1 QGCGT
6 LKRTRL
12 GGYVGI
18 ETYGRSV
25 RPILTF
31 THRYHLLAIGSESR
45 QPVTLGYM
53 ARYMLSDL
61 SFDDYL
67 RAGGWRGYAHKAAK
81 DAFVTE
87 ARSWLELV
95 DQVPEGDGAV
105 HVAAGGIA
113 QYLPAHA
120 AIGGCTKPRSPRT
133 RASASAASASACV
146 S

>member
-1 QGCGT
+1 MWNAQADAP
-6 LKRTRL
+6 

-18 ETYGRSV
+18 ETYGGSV

-45 QPVTLGYM
+45 QPVTLDYM

-67 RAGGWRGYAHKAAK
+67 RAGGWRGYTQRPAK

-87 ARSWLELV
+87 ARSWLEHPPTNARRRRGTV
-95 DQVPEGDGAV
+95 AGARM
-105 HVAAGGIA
+105 
-113 QYLPAHA
+113 YDS
-120 AIGGCTKPRSPRT
+120 R
-133 RASASAASASACV
+133 
-146 S
+146 